1 MRHILAATDFSDTAT
16 AALAQAAKLAPAL
29 GARVTLLH
37 VVYDDKITETL
48 LGLDAMEYL
57 TRIVGEG
64 ATAEEGAA
72 YLRNSALDKLQ
83 EAINNVPKPRPTI
96 EAAVVE
102 GKPAEEIVAYA
113 AANDVDLIVVGTLGR
128 GAIGR
133 ALLGSVADKVIR
145 LAECPV
151 LVVRHT

>member
-1 MRHILAATDFSDTAT
+1 MRHILAATDFSDTAA
-16 AALAQAAKLAPAL
+16 AALAQAAKLAAAL

-64 ATAEEGAA
+64 ATAEEGAE
-72 YLRNSALDKLQ
+72 YLRNSALDKLR
-83 EAINNVPKPRPTI
+83 EAIDNVPEPRPAI
-96 EAAVVE
+96 DAAVVQ
-102 GKPAEEIVAYA
+102 GKPAEEVVAYA

-128 GAIGR
+128 GAIGK
-133 ALLGSVADKVIR
+133 AFLGSVADKVIR

-151 LVVRHT
+151 LVVRHG

>member
-1 MRHILAATDFSDTAT
+1 MRHILVATDFSDTAA
-16 AALAQAAKLAPAL
+16 AALGQAASLASAL

-57 TRIVGEG
+57 TRMVGEE
-64 ATAEEGAA
+64 ATAEEGAE
-72 YLRNSALDKLQ
+72 YLRNSALDKLR
-83 EAINNVPKPRPTI
+83 ESIASVPDPRPDM
-96 EAAVVE
+96 EPAVVS

-113 AANDVDLIVVGTLGR
+113 AAHGVDFIVVGTLGR
-128 GAIGR
+128 GAIGK
-133 ALLGSVADKVIR
+133 AFLGSVADKVIR

-151 LVVRHT
+151 LVVRHG